1 MLGGSF
7 WIAFLRNGLSITLML
22 SFFLMLDRPRFSMKK
37 TIYCYI
43 AFGALMLVGYNFW
56 YLLDHPS
63 FVKMAAFSI
72 LPIVGVFCSL
82 MSREVIYLSLYK
94 IAASFYLF
102 SVGTF
107 LGVDV
112 SRWWFG
118 GNLWVDI
125 LVRFLCYLAML
136 VFTWKKL
143 RKLFLES
150 VDFLVDEMD
159 LFSTFALFISI
170 FLGAIMAYW
179 PNLQGFSIFNMV
191 RAFFVLFIAGV
202 LQYTILHL
210 YIHLG
215 REHHYQ
221 TEKELLELNEQL
233 LRSQIDIVGESEKE
247 AARIRHDARHHI
259 LLIRDYVEKGN
270 MDNLLAYLEEYG
282 EDVENRRAKLICGH
296 PAVNGILSVYARQAR
311 AKGIV
316 VNIDA
321 EVPKDTV
328 IRDIDWVAILANV
341 FDNAI
346 HGCNNSGKMEQEIDI
361 YITKRGKKIIIQ
373 CTNTC
378 TDDVIFQKGIPKS
391 AKGEGLGTTSIIK
404 SALRYNGEVDFAIE
418 DGRFVTRILLNL
430 SVKKGDV

>member
-7 WIAFLRNGLSITLML
+7 WVAFLRNGMSITLML

-202 LQYTILHL
+202 LQYTIL
-210 YIHLG
+210 
-215 REHHYQ
+215 R
-221 TEKELLELNEQL
+221 
-233 LRSQIDIVGESEKE
+233 
-247 AARIRHDARHHI
+247 
-259 LLIRDYVEKGN
+259 
-270 MDNLLAYLEEYG
+270 
-282 EDVENRRAKLICGH
+282 
-296 PAVNGILSVYARQAR
+296 
-311 AKGIV
+311 
-316 VNIDA
+316 
-321 EVPKDTV
+321 
-328 IRDIDWVAILANV
+328 
-341 FDNAI
+341 
-346 HGCNNSGKMEQEIDI
+346 
-361 YITKRGKKIIIQ
+361 
-373 CTNTC
+373 
-378 TDDVIFQKGIPKS
+378 
-391 AKGEGLGTTSIIK
+391 
-404 SALRYNGEVDFAIE
+404 
-418 DGRFVTRILLNL
+418 
-430 SVKKGDV
+430 